1 MKCVDRPKSTRVY
14 DSRSRQVQARNN
26 REAILDA
33 ARQRFLADGYA
44 STTIASIA
52 AAAVLSA
59 DTVHKAFG
67 GKPGLVRTI
76 YDRSLAGE
84 GPVAAEERSNILQS
98 AELDPRALV
107 RGWGVLTSEVAPL
120 VAPIHLLVRDAAIAD
135 PEMATLLRQSDAQ
148 RRQRM
153 RHNARTLADRDLLRK
168 GISLDQATDVLWTYS
183 SPELY
188 ELLVVRCGWDPVR
201 FGQFIGDSIAS
212 ALVD

>member
-1 MKCVDRPKSTRVY
+1 MKCVDRPKSTRIY

-67 GKPGLVRTI
+67 GKPGLVRAI

-168 GISLDQATDVLWTYS
+168 GISLDHATDVLWTYS

>member
-1 MKCVDRPKSTRVY
+1 MDRQKSTRIY

-33 ARQRFLADGYA
+33 ARERFLADGYA
-44 STTIASIA
+44 ATTIASIA
-52 AAAVLSA
+52 AAAGMSV

-67 GKPGLVRTI
+67 GKPGLVRAI

-84 GPVAAEERSNILQS
+84 GPVAAPERSDDMQS
-98 AELDPRALV
+98 AERDPHALV
-107 RGWGVLTSEVAPL
+107 QGWGVLTSEVAPL

-153 RHNARTLADRDLLRK
+153 LHNAQTLAGRDFLREEITL
-168 GISLDQATDVLWTYS
+168 GHATDVLWTYS

-188 ELLVVRCGWDPVR
+188 ELLVVRCEWDLIR
-201 FGQFIGDSIAS
+201 YGQFIGDSIAA
-212 ALVD
+212 ALLN

>member
-1 MKCVDRPKSTRVY
+1 
-14 DSRSRQVQARNN
+14 VQARNN

-67 GKPGLVRTI
+67 GKPGLVRAI